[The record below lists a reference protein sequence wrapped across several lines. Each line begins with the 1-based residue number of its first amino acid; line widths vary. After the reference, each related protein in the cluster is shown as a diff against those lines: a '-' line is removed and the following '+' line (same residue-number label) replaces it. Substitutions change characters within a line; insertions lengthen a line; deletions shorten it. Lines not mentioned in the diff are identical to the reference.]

1 LTKQKKLEFFVTKL
15 KTKRNTKHTESFGA
29 FFICFVSL
37 VSFRSKFF
45 FVSFRWFRFGP
56 KCFVFRFVGFVS
68 TKIFVSFRWFRFG
81 QFFFFVS
88 FRWFRFDQNF
98 CFVSVVSAKRCPC
111 PNPSPSK
118 LFYANLLQTK
128 RTPLSFEN
136 YVFAW
141 EYIKSDALKLCRP
154 LVLKTFRRGAHG
166 PCERKIHLQR
176 FRRET
181 EKIVI
186 Q

>member
-1 LTKQKKLEFFVTKL
+1 MTKQKKLEFFVKKL

-56 KCFVFRFVGFVS
+56 KCLLFRFVGFVS

-98 CFVSVVSAKRCPC
+98 CFVSVVPIRSIFFFCFVSVVSAKRCPC

-136 YVFAW
+136 
-141 EYIKSDALKLCRP
+141 
-154 LVLKTFRRGAHG
+154 
-166 PCERKIHLQR
+166 
-176 FRRET
+176 
-181 EKIVI
+181 
-186 Q
+186 